1 MLNGKKPIGNAR
13 VIYKN
18 VAEIKDLGIE
28 FNPVILPLTD
38 FNN

>member
-18 VAEIKDLGIE
+18 VAAIKDLGIE